1 MKKMFTFTPGLVSLA
16 LVILFG
22 GGSWAAGEKAPS
34 LESIDSVIVKTLK
47 AADQCIPQWK
57 ADKLVFCTGFSVS
70 KSEIDKTFL
79 VGSLANSSGDTD
91 ECLKAIKKAGY
102 NVVFDNSAGKIP
114 KAEWQDF
121 QNSTEEALSFHQYH
135 IVAFKKPH
143 ERLTCAHE
151 LIHVWQHSKAKDPLL
166 APVNRAKVAKSA
178 DVILTHEL
186 ADVEKLEKSGK
197 VEEALRR
204 AKFAEDFINHL
215 KSFNDLTNNLDEI
228 EAHDFVFQNCEHL
241 KCTDDDLET
250 SVANL
255 SARSSLLPAALQVEV
270 ENQIHNVVLLKR
282 KRAIEQAKKVWKPL
296 PDSVKSEAGGLHKLD
311 WTALVKKIEEKG
323 IRVVGLRGAGKPPLE
338 LGDKIPAAVFSSLGS
353 PNDEETALIK
363 DSKMLKGDA
372 AGKFVCAGKG
382 AIVLT
387 EYASK
392 ETLVHEF
399 LHFDQS
405 QINPDYCPSVYGQ
418 EKIEADFHAGQMDRK
433 THDEKLLFAQAINA
447 LAEQDVYSALLANL
461 EGAARLEK
469 LNDQLMMKH
478 YETWLSVEH

>member
-1 MKKMFTFTPGLVSLA
+1 MPIQSTSIRNMVSF
-16 LVILFG
+16 VILIFAAR
-22 GGSWAAGEKAPS
+22 GSLAAGEKVAS
-34 LESIDSVIVKTLK
+34 LKSLDSIIVKTLK
-47 AADQCIPQWK
+47 AADQCIPHWK
-57 ADKLVFCTGFSVS
+57 ADNFVFCTGFSVS

-79 VGSLANSSGDTD
+79 VGSPGETD
-91 ECLKAIKKAGY
+91 ECLRAIKKAGY
-102 NVVFDNSAGKIP
+102 TAIFDNSAGEIP
-114 KAEWQDF
+114 KTEWQDF

-135 IVAFKKPH
+135 VVAFKKPH

-178 DVILTHEL
+178 DVVLSHEL

-228 EAHDFVFQNCEHL
+228 EAHDFVFQNCAHL
-241 KCTDDDLET
+241 KCSDDDLET
-250 SVANL
+250 AVANL
-255 SARSSLLPAALQVEV
+255 AARSSLLPPALQVEV
-270 ENQIHNVVLLKR
+270 DNQIHNVVLIKR
-282 KRAIEQAKKVWKPL
+282 KHAIEQAKKSWKPL
-296 PDSVKSEAGGLHKLD
+296 PDTAKSEAGVLFKLD
-311 WTALVKKIEEKG
+311 WPALLKKIEEKG
-323 IRVVGLRGAGKPPLE
+323 VRVVGLTGAAKPPLE
-338 LGDKIPAAVFSSLGS
+338 LGEKIPTTVFSSLAR
-353 PNDEETALIK
+353 PNEAETALVK

-382 AIVLT
+382 AVVLT

-447 LAEQDVYSALLANL
+447 LAEQDVYSALLVNL

-478 YETWLSVEH
+478 YETWLSAEH